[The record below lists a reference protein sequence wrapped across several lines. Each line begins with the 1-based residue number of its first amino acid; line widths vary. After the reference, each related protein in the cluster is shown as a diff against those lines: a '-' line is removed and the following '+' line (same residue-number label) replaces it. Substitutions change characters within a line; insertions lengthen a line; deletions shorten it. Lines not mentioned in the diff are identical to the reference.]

1 MSLTFGE
8 GVAYGLARGA
18 SLADCGKTAD
28 FLSTL
33 LRQRLPM
40 LLEQRLLMLHGWLER
55 GGWIY
60 CIRKGAGNSI
70 LALEFF

>member
-1 MSLTFGE
+1 MSLAFGE
-8 GVAYGLARGA
+8 GVAYGLVGGA

-28 FLSTL
+28 FFSIL

-40 LLEQRLLMLHGWLER
+40 LLDQRLLMLHGWLER

-60 CIRKGAGNSI
+60 CIRKGAGSSI
-70 LALEFF
+70 LAFEFF